1 MSYLKY
7 KFSHMETLK
16 QQMLEHFDESGLL
29 HRQHKDGKGLEA
41 LFPIEMG
48 SAPWIVRFS
57 QHGHAIARCFYPI
70 RIPRERTAEFAE
82 LVIRVNN
89 CMTHPQYGLC
99 LERNLVFS
107 TSKLS
112 EEELDDGCC
121 WNKRLIRTNCHWV
134 LFIHDAMVNMLFH
147 EYSAELAASN
157 IKNPNLSNKDE
168 PAIDSDNLEKF
179 RRAFRIK
186 DFELSLN

>member
-1 MSYLKY
+1 MSHPIHTLGRMEILK
-7 KFSHMETLK
+7 S
-16 QQMLEHFDESGLL
+16 QMLEHFDENGLL
-29 HRQHKDGKGLEA
+29 HRQHKDGRGLEA
-41 LFPIEMG
+41 LLPIEVG

-57 QHGHAIARCFYPI
+57 QNKDAIARCFYPM
-70 RIPRERTAEFAE
+70 RIPRENTADFTE

-112 EEELDDGCC
+112 AAEFDDGCC
-121 WNKRLIRTNCHWV
+121 WANRLIQTNCHWV

-147 EYSAELAASN
+147 QYSAELAASN
-157 IKNPNLSNKDE
+157 IKNPHLSDDHQPPNNSED
-168 PAIDSDNLEKF
+168 LEKF
-179 RRAFRIK
+179 KRVFTLK
-186 DFELSLN
+186 EFELLLN

>member
-1 MSYLKY
+1 
-7 KFSHMETLK
+7 
-16 QQMLEHFDESGLL
+16 
-29 HRQHKDGKGLEA
+29 
-41 LFPIEMG
+41 
-48 SAPWIVRFS
+48 
-57 QHGHAIARCFYPI
+57 
-70 RIPRERTAEFAE
+70 
-82 LVIRVNN
+82 
-89 CMTHPQYGLC
+89 MTHPQYGLC

-112 EEELDDGCC
+112 EEELADGCC

-168 PAIDSDNLEKF
+168 SAVDSDNLEKF